1 MPDEPMCRIVEFA
14 PSCKR
19 RHTEDVRESIFHSPA
34 ANQEPDDDDS
44 YDCCPGC
51 RSLRQEQLEERIPV
65 LSETATSR
73 ASFPL
78 IQQMPR
84 RAAPWRALRSWLQQ
98 LRRAAMFDTDDPE
111 TWIALAIIGGL
122 LVVLWPVLRAAAG

>member
-1 MPDEPMCRIVEFA
+1 MPDEPMCRIVDFA

-51 RSLRQEQLEERIPV
+51 RSLKPQHQLSERIPV
-65 LSETATSR
+65 LAETATSR
-73 ASFPL
+73 NSFPL
-78 IQQMPR
+78 PQQTPR
-84 RAAPWRALRSWLQQ
+84 SDVDWRTPRSWLRG
-98 LRRAAMFDTDDPE
+98 LRP
-111 TWIALAIIGGL
+111 ALVAI
-122 LVVLWPVLRAAAG
+122 LRLFS